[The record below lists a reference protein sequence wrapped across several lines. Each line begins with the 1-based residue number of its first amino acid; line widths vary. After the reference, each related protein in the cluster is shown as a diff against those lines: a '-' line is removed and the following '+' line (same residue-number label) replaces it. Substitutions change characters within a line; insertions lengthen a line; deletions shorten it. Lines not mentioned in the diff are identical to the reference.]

1 MEEISKIQLE
11 NEKSMKKEKIEKIS
25 QMLQNHMKK
34 SDIPENFY
42 LYLSNMIFE
51 DPPRN
56 K

>member
-1 MEEISKIQLE
+1 MEEISKIQQE
-11 NEKSMKKEKIEKIS
+11 NEKSQKIEKIEKIS
-25 QMLQNHMKK
+25 KILKQKMTR
-34 SDIPENFY
+34 SEIPENFY